1 MSGAPNR
8 LPAPAGLL
16 VDRDRPV
23 GFRFEGRAYQGFA
36 GDTIASALAANGVKV
51 LSRSFKYHRP
61 RGILTMAGQDANTLV
76 QLEHEPNVLADRHPI
91 SEGLEVRAQNVA
103 GSLKRDWGALLGLI
117 GGFMPVG
124 FYYRA
129 FFRPRGIFEKFWEPI
144 IRRSTGLGKVDL
156 KAPRGYYDKAYG
168 FCDVA
173 VVGGGPAGLE
183 AALTAARAGAK
194 VLLIEEN
201 PVLGGSLSYARF
213 DVTGA
218 QAAALRADLI
228 AQVEAEPNVEVMTE
242 ALCNAWFADNWLP
255 VIRGNRLYKLRAR
268 EVVLA
273 AGSLE
278 QPAQFRNNDLPGVM
292 MGSAAQRL
300 IRLYGVK
307 PGNCAVV
314 LTGNRFGYEAALDL
328 VEAGT
333 EVAAIVDRRPAPPPD
348 PALAAALERGL
359 RVLFGHTLVEATA
372 EAGNRGVSGAVIDSI
387 VGEGRVAGQP
397 ERIAC
402 DTIVMSVGFTPTYQL
417 ALQAG
422 ARLDYDDADAIF
434 SITGLPAHLHLA
446 GSMNGRY
453 DLEAVRAD
461 GRLAGWRAAQALGL
475 DMGGPGVG
483 EAPEPPQADG
493 AGVNAPWPIFAHSKG
508 RDFVD
513 FDEDLQVKDIV
524 NAAAD
529 GYSEL
534 ELVKRFSTVGM
545 GPSQGRH
552 SALATARLIAEASGR
567 TVAETGVTTARPP
580 FAGEKLGV
588 LAGRGFE
595 PARVTSMHHR
605 HLEAGAQMMTAG
617 LWWRPAYYGPV
628 ERRADCTRAESLAV
642 RENVGLIDV
651 STLGGL
657 EVRGPD
663 AAEFLNRIYTF
674 SYLKQQIGRARYV
687 LMTDEAGT
695 IIDDGVACRFR
706 DDHYYVTATTSG
718 AERVYLSMLWWNA
731 QWRLQVDISHVTAAY
746 AAVNLAGPK
755 AREVLAKVID
765 DVDVSP
771 EAFPYMGLREGHVAG
786 IPARLIRIG
795 FVGELG
801 YEIHVPMS
809 QGEALWDAVMAAG
822 RDDDIKPFGLEAQRV
837 LRLEKGH
844 IIIGQD
850 TDAMTFPHEVD
861 MAWAIAKKKPFFVGG
876 RSIEL
881 RLRQPMKRKLV
892 GFVIDDPALPRPDE
906 SNVVLRGEEIVGF
919 VTSVV
924 RSPAL
929 DKVIGLA
936 YAHADDAELGNT
948 IRIKVDSGQVVEAT
962 VASPHFYDP
971 DNTRQEM

>member
-23 GFRFEGRAYQGFA
+23 GFRFEGRAYRGFA

-61 RGILTMAGQDANTLV
+61 RGALTMAGQDANTLV

-103 GSLKRDWGALLGLI
+103 GSLKRDWGALMGLI

-129 FFRPRGIFEKFWEPI
+129 FFRPRGIFEKVWEPI

-156 KAPRGYYDKAYG
+156 KAPHGYYDKAYG
-168 FCDVA
+168 FCDLA

-183 AALTAARAGAK
+183 AALAAARAGAK

-201 PVLGGSLSYARF
+201 PVLGGALSYARF
-213 DVTGA
+213 DVAGGR
-218 QAAALRADLI
+218 AAALRAELV

-273 AGSLE
+273 AGALE

-300 IRLYGVK
+300 IRLYGVR
-307 PGNCAVV
+307 PGDCAVV

-333 EVAAIVDRRPAPPPD
+333 EVAAIVDQRSAPPPD

-387 VGEGRVAGQP
+387 VGEGKVAGQP

-422 ARLDYDDADAIF
+422 AHLAYDDADAIF

-475 DMGGPGVG
+475 DVG
-483 EAPEPPQADG
+483 EAPPEAPGDG
-493 AGVNAPWPIFAHSKG
+493 AGVNAPWPIFAHPKG

-529 GYSEL
+529 GYAEL

-552 SALATARLIAEASGR
+552 SALATARLVAKASGR

-588 LAGRGFE
+588 LAGRSFE
-595 PARVTSMHHR
+595 PERVTSMHHR
-605 HLEAGAQMMTAG
+605 HLEAGAQMMPAG

-628 ERRADCTRAESLAV
+628 ERRADCIRAESLAV

-663 AAEFLNRIYTF
+663 AAEFLNRVYTF
-674 SYLKQQIGRARYV
+674 AYLKQQIGRARYV

-706 DDHYYVTATTSG
+706 DDHFYVTATTSG

-731 QWRLQVDISHVTAAY
+731 QWRLEVDISHVTVAY

-755 AREVLAKVID
+755 AREVLAKVTD
-765 DVDVSP
+765 DVDVSA
-771 EAFPYMGLREGHVAG
+771 EAFAYMGLREGHVAG

-822 RDDDIKPFGLEAQRV
+822 RDHDITPFGLEAQRV

-850 TDAMTFPHEVD
+850 TDAMSFPHEVD

-892 GFVIDDPALPRPDE
+892 GFAIDDPALPMPDE

-919 VTSVV
+919 VTSVM

-936 YAHADDAELGNT
+936 YAHPDYAELCNT
-948 IRIKVDSGQVVEAT
+948 IRIKVYSGQVVEVT

-971 DNTRQEM
+971 DNKRQEI

>member
-1 MSGAPNR
+1 MSDATNR

-16 VDRDRPV
+16 VDRARPI
-23 GFRFEGRAYQGFA
+23 GFRFEGRRYEGFA

-103 GSLKRDWGALLGLI
+103 GSLKRDWGALMGAI
-117 GGFMPVG
+117 GGFLPVG

-129 FFRPRGIFEKFWEPI
+129 FFRPRGIFEKLWEPI
-144 IRRSTGLGKVDL
+144 IRRSAGLGRVNL
-156 KAPRGYYDKAYG
+156 KAPHGYYDKAYG
-168 FCDVA
+168 FYDVA

-183 AALTAARAGAK
+183 AALVAASAGAK
-194 VLLIEEN
+194 VLLVEEN
-201 PVLGGSLSYARF
+201 PVLGGALTYARF
-213 DVTGA
+213 DLDGERA
-218 QAAALRADLI
+218 EALRAELVARI
-228 AQVEAEPNVEVMTE
+228 EAEPNIEVMTE

-255 VIRGNRLYKLRAR
+255 VIRGNRLYKVRAR
-268 EVVLA
+268 EVILA

-300 IRLYGVK
+300 IRLYGVR
-307 PGNCAVV
+307 PGKRAVV
-314 LTGNRFGYEAALDL
+314 LTGNRFGYEVALDL
-328 VEAGT
+328 MEAGV
-333 EVAAIVDRRPAPPPD
+333 EVAAIVDQRAAPPPE
-348 PALAAALERGL
+348 PAMAAVLERGL
-359 RVLFGHTLVEATA
+359 RVLSGHTLVEAA
-372 EAGNRGVSGAVIDSI
+372 PEAGNRGVTGAVVDSI
-387 VGEGRVAGQP
+387 LDEGRVAGQP
-397 ERIAC
+397 ERVGC

-422 ARLDYDDADAIF
+422 ARLDYDDEGAIF
-434 SITGLPAHLHLA
+434 SITGLPAHLHLT

-453 DLEAVRAD
+453 ELEAVRAD
-461 GRLAGWRAAQALGL
+461 GLLAGWRAAKGLGL
-475 DMGGPGVG
+475 DAGA
-483 EAPEPPQADG
+483 APEPCQADG
-493 AGVNAPWPIFAHSKG
+493 AGVNAPWPIFAHPKG

-524 NAAAD
+524 NAAAE

-552 SALATARLIAEASGR
+552 SALATARLVAKASGR

-588 LAGRGFE
+588 LAGRSFE
-595 PARVTSMHHR
+595 PERVTSMHHR
-605 HLEAGAQMMTAG
+605 HLELGAQMMPAG
-617 LWWRPAYYGPV
+617 MWWRPAYYGPGA
-628 ERRADCTRAESLAV
+628 RREDGIRAESLAV

-663 AAEFLNRIYTF
+663 AAEFLNRVYTYA
-674 SYLKQQIGRARYV
+674 YLKQQIGRARYV

-731 QWRLQVDISHVTAAY
+731 QWRLEVDISHVTAAY

-755 AREVLAKVID
+755 AREVLAKATE
-765 DVDVSP
+765 DVDLS
-771 EAFPYMGLREGHVAG
+771 AQSFPYMGLREGHVAG

-809 QGEALWDAVMAAG
+809 QGEALWDALMAAG
-822 RDDDIKPFGLEAQRV
+822 REHGITPFGLEAQRV

-861 MAWAIAKKKPFFVGG
+861 MAWAVAKRKPFFVGG

-892 GFVIDDPALPRPDE
+892 GFAIDDPALPMPGE
-906 SNVVLRGEEIVGF
+906 SNIVLRAEEIVGF

-936 YAHADDAELGNT
+936 YAHPDDAELGKT

-971 DNTRQEM
+971 DNKRQET